1 MQLLA
6 LYKCTFVWYNAN
18 MKLVLKMKLKTD
30 KNTDLLLRETSE
42 GYRVVCNR
50 LSQFAFQH
58 RIFFKH
64 ELQKQA
70 YYTIRNAYEL
80 PSQLVIRAIAEVC
93 SSYKSLHAQ
102 IAEHNQGC
110 KPEDRREL
118 TTIEFHSN
126 VAVPYDQR
134 VLDMDTDKERVS
146 IRTLSRRIS
155 LEFEVGEKR
164 KHLLPYVKGQADLK
178 RYGKKWYLF
187 QIIDVPEAEPVST
200 ANYIGVDSGI
210 CTVASSTDG
219 CHTLRFPGNRIRRT
233 RSHYHELRR
242 GLQRHNTKSSRKKV
256 RTLRDKESRTV
267 RDYNHVISRRIIEQ
281 AQRTNSMIVLENL
294 DGIREGVTV
303 RQGRRRE
310 GFRGLMPN

>member
-1 MQLLA
+1 
-6 LYKCTFVWYNAN
+6 
-18 MKLVLKMKLKTD
+18 
-30 KNTDLLLRETSE
+30 
-42 GYRVVCNR
+42 
-50 LSQFAFQH
+50 
-58 RIFFKH
+58 
-64 ELQKQA
+64 
-70 YYTIRNAYEL
+70 
-80 PSQLVIRAIAEVC
+80 
-93 SSYKSLHAQ
+93 
-102 IAEHNQGC
+102 
-110 KPEDRREL
+110 
-118 TTIEFHSN
+118 
-126 VAVPYDQR
+126 
-134 VLDMDTDKERVS
+134 MDTDKERVS

-210 CTVASSTDG
+210 CTVAPSTDG